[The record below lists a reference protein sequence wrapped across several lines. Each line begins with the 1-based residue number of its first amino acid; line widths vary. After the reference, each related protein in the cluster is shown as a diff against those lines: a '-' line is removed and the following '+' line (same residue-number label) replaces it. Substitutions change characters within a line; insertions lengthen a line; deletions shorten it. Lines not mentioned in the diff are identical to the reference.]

1 MGRKCNDTSGPFN
14 FRGCDLTAEW
24 LPATEHV
31 RVHCG
36 SRWRTVPFGASDL
49 QGLGSPF
56 PATAPAFAYSG
67 ARTKVAEPKFLSF
80 GNGGGLV
87 KLSRCE
93 LRLGRPLFQL
103 RETRPMHR
111 EKPHKLLQVGVT
123 PTPATTARAG
133 PPREVIRLPDCKS
146 GVFK

>member
-1 MGRKCNDTSGPFN
+1 MGRECNDTSGPFN

-31 RVHCG
+31 RV
-36 SRWRTVPFGASDL
+36 
-49 QGLGSPF
+49 QF

-67 ARTKVAEPKFLSF
+67 ARAKAAAPKFLSF

-123 PTPATTARAG
+123 PTPATSLRSKRSESKAAA
-133 PPREVIRLPDCKS
+133 P
-146 GVFK
+146 